1 MNIELTYNLCPTR
14 FKEMEILKFKCQHFL
29 SFIDARSQ
37 FSHKVDPKS
46 YAKVMSARK
55 TDLQELQKILEASSN
70 AILKIIVD
78 YNSQQSEKVLESI
91 ARLSSLLMNCLAKLN
106 DESLERRKRLNHGEA
121 PLPVS
126 SVLQILACPVNSL
139 VFVFFTALFILI

>member
-1 MNIELTYNLCPTR
+1 MTANNLDRAFNISLTSSEKRGAAKRDSIAVQAGIKTN
-14 FKEMEILKFKCQHFL
+14 I
-29 SFIDARSQ
+29 
-37 FSHKVDPKS
+37 DPKS

-106 DESLERRKRLNHGEA
+106 DKSLERSKRHNHGEA

-126 SVLQILACPVNSL
+126 SVFPILACPVNSL
-139 VFVFFTALFILI
+139 VFVFFRALFILI